1 MFMNTFV
8 ILFVYIYKDWGNLKG
23 EKINT
28 GHEISD

>member
-8 ILFVYIYKDWGNLKG
+8 ILFVYIYKDLENLKG